1 MEVVIIPIIE
11 SITLILELIVS
22 WGKRYFDFEYQPRLS
37 LAEPLDI
44 LRK

>member
-1 MEVVIIPIIE
+1 MDEEIIPIIE

-22 WGKRYFDFEYQPRLS
+22 SDNRNLDFEYQPRLS
-37 LAEPLDI
+37 LAEPRDI